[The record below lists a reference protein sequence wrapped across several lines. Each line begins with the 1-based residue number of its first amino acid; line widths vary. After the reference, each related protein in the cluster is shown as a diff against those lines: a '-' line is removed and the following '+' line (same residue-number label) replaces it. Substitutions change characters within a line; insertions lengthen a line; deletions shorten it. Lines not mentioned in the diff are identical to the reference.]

1 MTRRPTQWIVQGKW
15 TEHDNKAVKREGW
28 KLAYHPSGTVG
39 ITTLLSDKRTFG
51 EWTNS
56 MAEAWV
62 RKRADEGSVIHGSC
76 RGSSSPFASAT
87 AVHRALGGG
96 VALAHAQADV
106 EDGASVAVVSDSLS
120 VHLHLKGLIDPTAE
134 SAKLAARAMKVDD
147 ELQKLRKRVSAAG
160 YEDKVPADVRAA
172 NADAIAAGEK
182 QLAVLAALRAQYE
195 SWTK

>member
-62 RKRADEGSVIHGSC
+62 RKRADEGSVIHE
-76 RGSSSPFASAT
+76 
-87 AVHRALGGG
+87 RAL
-96 VALAHAQADV
+96 VALMTH
-106 EDGASVAVVSDSLS
+106 
-120 VHLHLKGLIDPTAE
+120 I
-134 SAKLAARAMKVDD
+134 M
-147 ELQKLRKRVSAAG
+147 RK
-160 YEDKVPADVRAA
+160 A
-172 NADAIAAGEK
+172 NANSK
-182 QLAVLAALRAQYE
+182 N
-195 SWTK
+195 